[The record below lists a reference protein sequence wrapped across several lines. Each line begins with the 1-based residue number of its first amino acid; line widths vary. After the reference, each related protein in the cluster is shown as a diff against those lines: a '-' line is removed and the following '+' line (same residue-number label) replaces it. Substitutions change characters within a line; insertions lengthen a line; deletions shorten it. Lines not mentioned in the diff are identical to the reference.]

1 MNEGDLAEHRSMALL
16 ICGALAKEVIT
27 LRDAHGWDADVWAVP
42 AKLHMTPNKI
52 APAVRTRL
60 EELRQ
65 QYARLIVV
73 YGDCGTSGALDK
85 LLDEMQVP
93 RVAGP
98 HCYEMYAGAEG
109 FDVMIQ
115 EEVGTFF
122 LTDFLLRQFDALVVK
137 ELGLDRY
144 PFLRD
149 DYFGNYRRVVYLAQ
163 QEPTPA
169 MLERA
174 QAAADKLGLALEVRQ
189 TGMGDLEQRL
199 IELIAA

>member
-1 MNEGDLAEHRSMALL
+1 MVKEHRSTALL
-16 ICGALAKEVIT
+16 ICGALAKEVIS
-27 LRDAHGWDADVWAVP
+27 LRDSHEWDADVWAIP
-42 AKLHMTPNKI
+42 AKLHMTPGKI

-65 QYARLIVV
+65 QYDKLIVV

-85 LLDEMQVP
+85 LLDEMNVP

-98 HCYEMYAGAEG
+98 HCYEMYAGAEA
-109 FDVMIQ
+109 FEAMLD
-115 EEVGTFF
+115 EEAGTFF
-122 LTDFLLRQFDALVVK
+122 LTDFLVRQFDALVMK

-149 DYFGNYRRVVYLAQ
+149 EYFGNYKRVVYLAQ
-163 QEPTPA
+163 QPTDD
-169 MLERA
+169 LLQRA
-174 QAAADKLGLALEVRQ
+174 QAAADKLGLALEVRE

-199 IELIAA
+199 IELIAE

>member
-1 MNEGDLAEHRSMALL
+1 VQEHRSTALL
-16 ICGALAKEVIT
+16 ICGALAKEVIA
-27 LRDAHGWDADVWAVP
+27 LRNAHRWDADVWAVP
-42 AKLHMTPNKI
+42 AKLHMTPGKI

-65 QYARLIVV
+65 QYQKLIVV

-85 LLDEMQVP
+85 LLDEMEVP

-98 HCYEMYAGAEG
+98 HCYEMYAGAED
-109 FDVMIQ
+109 FEAMMD
-115 EEVGTFF
+115 EEAGTFF
-122 LTDFLLRQFDALVVK
+122 LTDFLVRQFDALVMK

-149 DYFGNYRRVVYLAQ
+149 EYFGNYKRVVYLAQ
-163 QEPTPA
+163 QPTA
-169 MLERA
+169 DLLEHA
-174 QAAADKLGLALEVRQ
+174 QVAADKLGLALEVRE

-199 IELIAA
+199 LELINE